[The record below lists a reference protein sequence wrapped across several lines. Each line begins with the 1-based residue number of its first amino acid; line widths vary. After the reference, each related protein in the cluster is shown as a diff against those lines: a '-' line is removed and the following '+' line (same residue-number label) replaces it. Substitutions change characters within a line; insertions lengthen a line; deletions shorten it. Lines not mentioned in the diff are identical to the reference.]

1 MYVLPDRK
9 YQFPLESF
17 VPVAV
22 DDWVEK
28 GRTQTQQVTN
38 KEDNKDGL
46 RVLAEQVI
54 VYSQGLLNSY

>member
-1 MYVLPDRK
+1 MALNLLFLPHYLKEYQIMYVLPDRK

-28 GRTQTQQVTN
+28 GRT
-38 KEDNKDGL
+38 
-46 RVLAEQVI
+46 
-54 VYSQGLLNSY
+54 

>member
-28 GRTQTQQVTN
+28 GRT
-38 KEDNKDGL
+38 
-46 RVLAEQVI
+46 
-54 VYSQGLLNSY
+54 